1 MLVANLLDAL
11 FKSFPSE
18 TAESW
23 DHVGLSVGDPMATVT
38 GITCALDATLEN
50 VRTARSCGSNVLL
63 THHPVY
69 IKAPDAF
76 MPAQSLAPSPSSVV
90 YEAARLGVSIISMH
104 TNLDRSREARLLL
117 PDMLGLDALSSLEHS
132 GQPELPGLGAVADTP
147 RTSLSDLATH
157 AAQTFNSQPRV
168 WGDPATSVRRVA
180 FLGGSLGDLGD
191 LALKAHADAVICGEA
206 GYHVCQDLSIRG
218 LGVILL
224 GHDRSEEPFVEILAK
239 AAQQAGVDPTLIA
252 TITHSAQWWTAQQ

>member
-1 MLVANLLDAL
+1 M
-11 FKSFPSE
+11 
-18 TAESW
+18 
-23 DHVGLSVGDPMATVT
+23 
-38 GITCALDATLEN
+38 
-50 VRTARSCGSNVLL
+50 
-63 THHPVY
+63 
-69 IKAPDAF
+69 
-76 MPAQSLAPSPSSVV
+76 
-90 YEAARLGVSIISMH
+90 
-104 TNLDRSREARLLL
+104 
-117 PDMLGLDALSSLEHS
+117 
-132 GQPELPGLGAVADTP
+132 
-147 RTSLSDLATH
+147 SDLAVQ

-168 WGDPATSVRRVA
+168 WGDPATSVHRVA